1 MKRISRKILFFGSV
15 SAWALIAIGSG
26 HSHSHKCNEEWKLIP
41 KLAPVE
47 ASLNEKKSIDKDSGE
62 SSQSEMHF
70 PGFMNL
76 LFQ

>member
-1 MKRISRKILFFGSV
+1 MKRIARKILFFGSLSV
-15 SAWALIAIGSG
+15 WALIAIGSG

-41 KLAPVE
+41 KVAPVE
-47 ASLNEKKSIDKDSGE
+47 ASLIEKNSIDKDPGE
-62 SSQSEMHF
+62 TSHTDMHF